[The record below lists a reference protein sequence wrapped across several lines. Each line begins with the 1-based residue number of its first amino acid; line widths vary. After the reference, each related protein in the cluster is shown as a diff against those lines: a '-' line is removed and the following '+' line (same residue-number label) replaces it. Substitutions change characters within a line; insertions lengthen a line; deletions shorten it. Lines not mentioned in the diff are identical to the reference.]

1 MLPPN
6 YALSG
11 MKQIKNDYHTNV
23 MYDIAKVAG
32 KLQIFVAHTPIDL
45 STVLIPND
53 GSFEQ
58 SLAGVIS
65 EETKI
70 KLEESLKYLHQM
82 QKRKNKKFD
91 YYGLWGELGIIRQE
105 TQNDYTFDQLVEW
118 AEQEH
123 FEYEE
128 TKVSCPKID
137 LSSMLIHNNRPKE
150 ESFEALD
157 EEAILDEQ
165 NVSLEAFALLIAIQ
179 YEQLLQ
185 QQQAES
191 SRTRNPIFRERDI
204 AEARLMADYFSDNP
218 KYSEYYFKRRLYKI
232 IAKILANRLVSVL
245 GDLVNEV
252 QTAFVADRQI
262 LDGPFILDEVLQWCR
277 RKKKHALIFK
287 VDFEKAFDSVRWDFV
302 DDVLNKFGFGERWRT
317 WIQSCLRS
325 SRGSILVNGSPTE
338 EFQFFRGLKQGD
350 PLSPFLFILIMES
363 LHISFQR
370 VVDAGL
376 FTGIKINSMVNLSHL
391 FYADDAIFLGQWSEL
406 NIDSLVRVL
415 DCFFRAS
422 GLRINM
428 CKSKIMGVNV
438 EDGMVKNAASKLGC
452 LVLKT
457 PFTYLGTK
465 VGGNMSRKQAWKEV
479 VDKVLSR
486 LSRWKMK
493 LLSIGGRLTLLKSVL
508 GSMPIFHMSI
518 FKVPSSILK
527 SLESIRSRF
536 FNGQDPKSN
545 KASWVKWNKVLTPKD
560 KGGLGVSSL
569 FALNRGLMLKWVWR
583 FYSQKCSLWTKVIKA
598 IYGEDGNL
606 NKDVSGGVRTCW
618 TSIVHEVRV
627 LQGRGI
633 NVADYIRLKLGN
645 GENTRFWVD
654 NWYEGGVIKELF
666 PRMFAL
672 ELNKNATV
680 SSKLNASS
688 LDNSFRRKA
697 RSGIEEMQLNSLAE
711 ISRMTTLV
719 PCEDRYVWTLESDG
733 VFSVASIRKEI
744 DGNRFQDVSLPTRWV
759 KSVPIKVNIIAWKVK
774 SNALPTRFNISRRGM
789 DIDSIVCPICN
800 AGVEST
806 NHIFFQCVVVR
817 QIMRKISSWWNIDY
831 SDVNSY
837 EEWQVWLVSI
847 RIQSKL
853 KGVLEG
859 VYYGLWWYMW
869 NFRNKLLFDKKI
881 PEKALIFDNLVSS
894 SFYWCKFRCKASFK
908 WDDWLKNLY
917 IVLV

>member
-1 MLPPN
+1 
-6 YALSG
+6 
-11 MKQIKNDYHTNV
+11 
-23 MYDIAKVAG
+23 
-32 KLQIFVAHTPIDL
+32 
-45 STVLIPND
+45 
-53 GSFEQ
+53 
-58 SLAGVIS
+58 
-65 EETKI
+65 
-70 KLEESLKYLHQM
+70 
-82 QKRKNKKFD
+82 
-91 YYGLWGELGIIRQE
+91 
-105 TQNDYTFDQLVEW
+105 
-118 AEQEH
+118 
-123 FEYEE
+123 
-128 TKVSCPKID
+128 
-137 LSSMLIHNNRPKE
+137 
-150 ESFEALD
+150 
-157 EEAILDEQ
+157 
-165 NVSLEAFALLIAIQ
+165 
-179 YEQLLQ
+179 
-185 QQQAES
+185 
-191 SRTRNPIFRERDI
+191 
-204 AEARLMADYFSDNP
+204 
-218 KYSEYYFKRRLYKI
+218 
-232 IAKILANRLVSVL
+232 
-245 GDLVNEV
+245 
-252 QTAFVADRQI
+252 
-262 LDGPFILDEVLQWCR
+262 
-277 RKKKHALIFK
+277 
-287 VDFEKAFDSVRWDFV
+287 
-302 DDVLNKFGFGERWRT
+302 
-317 WIQSCLRS
+317 
-325 SRGSILVNGSPTE
+325 
-338 EFQFFRGLKQGD
+338 
-350 PLSPFLFILIMES
+350 
-363 LHISFQR
+363 
-370 VVDAGL
+370 
-376 FTGIKINSMVNLSHL
+376 
-391 FYADDAIFLGQWSEL
+391 
-406 NIDSLVRVL
+406 
-415 DCFFRAS
+415 
-422 GLRINM
+422 
-428 CKSKIMGVNV
+428 
-438 EDGMVKNAASKLGC
+438 
-452 LVLKT
+452 
-457 PFTYLGTK
+457 
-465 VGGNMSRKQAWKEV
+465 
-479 VDKVLSR
+479 
-486 LSRWKMK
+486 MK

-518 FKVPSSILK
+518 FKVLSSILK

-831 SDVNSY
+831 SEVNSY
-837 EEWQVWLVSI
+837 EE
-847 RIQSKL
+847 
-853 KGVLEG
+853 
-859 VYYGLWWYMW
+859 
-869 NFRNKLLFDKKI
+869 
-881 PEKALIFDNLVSS
+881 
-894 SFYWCKFRCKASFK
+894 
-908 WDDWLKNLY
+908 
-917 IVLV
+917 

>member
-1 MLPPN
+1 MPTFGGGKSKTEDGKPVKVTSDL
-6 YALSG
+6 YVKVSIA
-11 MKQIKNDYHTNV
+11 NV
-23 MYDIAKVAG
+23 
-32 KLQIFVAHTPIDL
+32 
-45 STVLIPND
+45 
-53 GSFEQ
+53 
-58 SLAGVIS
+58 VIS
-65 EETKI
+65 RTFVI
-70 KLEESLKYLHQM
+70 SNSSQ
-82 QKRKNKKFD
+82 
-91 YYGLWGELGIIRQE
+91 IIGAVGVPVE
-105 TQNDYTFDQLVEW
+105 QLV
-118 AEQEH
+118 
-123 FEYEE
+123 
-128 TKVSCPKID
+128 SG
-137 LSSMLIHNNRPKE
+137 
-150 ESFEALD
+150 
-157 EEAILDEQ
+157 
-165 NVSLEAFALLIAIQ
+165 
-179 YEQLLQ
+179 
-185 QQQAES
+185 
-191 SRTRNPIFRERDI
+191 
-204 AEARLMADYFSDNP
+204 
-218 KYSEYYFKRRLYKI
+218 
-232 IAKILANRLVSVL
+232 LVVK
-245 GDLVNEV
+245 G
-252 QTAFVADRQI
+252 TF
-262 LDGPFILDEVLQWCR
+262 P
-277 RKKKHALIFK
+277 
-287 VDFEKAFDSVRWDFV
+287 
-302 DDVLNKFGFGERWRT
+302 VLNKSGKSCKPGAVLTLLIQYVPMERVGQDLNFNGVLDTYFQLRRGGKVTLYQDAHVDDGYLPSMNLEGGFQCQNGNCWHDICEAIKHARRLIYITGWSVIHSVQLVRNGEGAKYSMLGGLLKANTSEQDPESWHV
-317 WIQSCLRS
+317 Q
-325 SRGSILVNGSPTE
+325 V
-338 EFQFFRGLKQGD
+338 FRL
-350 PLSPFLFILIMES
+350 
-363 LHISFQR
+363 
-370 VVDAGL
+370 
-376 FTGIKINSMVNLSHL
+376 
-391 FYADDAIFLGQWSEL
+391 
-406 NIDSLVRVL
+406 IDSN
-415 DCFFRAS
+415 S
-422 GLRINM
+422 
-428 CKSKIMGVNV
+428 
-438 EDGMVKNAASKLGC
+438 VKGFPKD
-452 LVLKT
+452 
-457 PFTYLGTK
+457 P
-465 VGGNMSRKQAWKEV
+465 KEATS
-479 VDKVLSR
+479 KVLSR

-508 GSMPIFHMSI
+508 GSMPIFHTSI

-837 EEWQVWLVSI
+837 EEWQVTEKEVRFDKLLQEAPKHVDQAYSARDPQNRQPFSDVVMMPFNGYERVNCSKVLKPQICVYCFVNHNVQYFILSGAASFVIKLNPGEFVEKTETNEPMSAPQDVVLRVQI
-847 RIQSKL
+847 RIIRAAP
-853 KGVLEG
+853 E
-859 VYYGLWWYMW
+859 
-869 NFRNKLLFDKKI
+869 NKEQDPTGKI
-881 PEKALIFDNLVSS
+881 IVSS
-894 SFYWCKFRCKASFK
+894 NQIGCVLSKGGAVISEMRKSTEAYIHILGKDQTSQYVARNEDVVQLIRSLPNEYVQSYLALRNAIVVLRFHP
-908 WDDWLKNLY
+908 LKEFDEVKRSCRKCLACGNNGRSEKT
-917 IVLV
+917 IGPESITMNNGS

>member
-1 MLPPN
+1 M
-6 YALSG
+6 
-11 MKQIKNDYHTNV
+11 
-23 MYDIAKVAG
+23 G
-32 KLQIFVAHTPIDL
+32 KLKFLKEHIRSWLSIHRSNSRGEIYFLKEELWSCDEITDKGDCSNEVVHKRTKILNKIHQVNNIQASEIAQKAKIKWAIEGDENVKFFHGMLNKKRNQSNIRGIMVNGTWVDDPVQVKREFFEHFRGRFDKPSVNRACIDTPFPVSLSIDQKEDMERRI
-45 STVLIPND
+45 SKEEVKRAVWDCGVDKSPGPDGFSFSFYRHFWPVIEKDVFEAVDYFFMYGEIPNGCNSNFIALIP
-53 GSFEQ
+53 
-58 SLAGVIS
+58 
-65 EETKI
+65 K
-70 KLEESLKYLHQM
+70 
-82 QKRKNKKFD
+82 
-91 YYGLWGELGIIRQE
+91 
-105 TQNDYTFDQLVEW
+105 
-118 AEQEH
+118 
-123 FEYEE
+123 
-128 TKVSCPKID
+128 
-137 LSSMLIHNNRPKE
+137 
-150 ESFEALD
+150 
-157 EEAILDEQ
+157 ILDA
-165 NVSLEAFALLIAIQ
+165 NMVKDFRPISLIG
-179 YEQLLQ
+179 
-185 QQQAES
+185 S
-191 SRTRNPIFRERDI
+191 
-204 AEARLMADYFSDNP
+204 
-218 KYSEYYFKRRLYKI
+218 LYKI
-232 IAKILANRLVSVL
+232 IAKILANRLVGVL

-252 QTAFVADRQI
+252 QSAFVADRQI

-697 RSGIEEMQLNSLAE
+697 RSGIEEMQLNSFWAE
-711 ISRMTTLV
+711 NFLDDYALV
-719 PCEDRYVWTLESDG
+719 PARWGDYVWT
-733 VFSVASIRKEI
+733 
-744 DGNRFQDVSLPTRWV
+744 
-759 KSVPIKVNIIAWKVK
+759 
-774 SNALPTRFNISRRGM
+774 
-789 DIDSIVCPICN
+789 
-800 AGVEST
+800 
-806 NHIFFQCVVVR
+806 
-817 QIMRKISSWWNIDY
+817 
-831 SDVNSY
+831 
-837 EEWQVWLVSI
+837 
-847 RIQSKL
+847 
-853 KGVLEG
+853 
-859 VYYGLWWYMW
+859 
-869 NFRNKLLFDKKI
+869 
-881 PEKALIFDNLVSS
+881 
-894 SFYWCKFRCKASFK
+894 
-908 WDDWLKNLY
+908 
-917 IVLV
+917 